1 MAPKKA
7 FQEPVVEDIP
17 EDEAEED
24 EEEEEED
31 FEPMD
36 LGGVL
41 EGFFATE
48 DGDNVCTALVNISN
62 SLAQMTK
69 LMDTQ
74 NKIMLKMLNH
84 LQKQS

>member
-7 FQEPVVEDIP
+7 FQESVDEELP
-17 EDEAEED
+17 EDEMEIED
-24 EEEEEED
+24 EDED

-41 EGFFATE
+41 EGFFATDE
-48 DGDNVCTALVNISN
+48 GDNVCTALVNISN
-62 SLAQMTK
+62 SLEKMTK

-74 NKIMLKMLNH
+74 NKIMLKMLSH
-84 LQKQS
+84 LQKGS